1 MEPPLAGS
9 RVRYNLPCG
18 SMPGSLDPL
27 CGNWSQ
33 YTEFELRVSSLCRLL
48 AQKVPLAFLRI
59 GGLTRRVWHDRSRL
73 ALRIASSR
81 ATRNHEGFPAGD
93 RASIIASLIAIRGGC
108 SLPHNSRLQRTRPAN
123 LPHRQC
129 VTIARRGPRR

>member
-1 MEPPLAGS
+1 
-9 RVRYNLPCG
+9 VRYHFLRG
-18 SMPGSLDPL
+18 SKPVSLDPL

-33 YTEFELRVSSLCRLL
+33 YTEFEFRVSSLCRLL
-48 AQKVPLAFLRI
+48 AQEVPLAFLRV
-59 GGLTRRVWHDRSRL
+59 GGFTRGVWHDRSRL
-73 ALRIASSR
+73 AFRIAASR
-81 ATRNHEGFPAGD
+81 AARNHEGFFAGD

-108 SLPHNSRLQRTRPAN
+108 SLPHNSRLQRTRPAT